1 MEYQM
6 FLEGL
11 KKILEKRLDRG
22 IQIRINTV
30 KKYNNVVKDSLS
42 IFKEGENISPAIYLD
57 DYFRRYEKGDTLE
70 KIAFQILSV
79 YSKRIIKDKLDMT
92 DFMNWNTASKNI
104 IPRLVNTEKN
114 EKLLETIP
122 GRAFLNLSV
131 IYVYR
136 LENFTEGNASIT
148 INNQHMKMWNVS
160 IGELDKAAFTNIDQ
174 RTPFK
179 FTSMQEMLKDMMGT
193 GGFETPDMDGEMYVL
208 TNDQSEYGAVWICRE
223 DKLKL
228 IRETL
233 GREYLVLPSSVHEC
247 IIIPAEI
254 GISRQEIA
262 SFVKEINQTQV
273 APEEVLADCIY
284 MYAEEDGKLHMC

>member
-1 MEYQM
+1 MEYQI

-92 DFMNWNTASKNI
+92 DFMSWNTASKNI
-104 IPRLVNTEKN
+104 VPRLVNTEKN
-114 EKLLETIP
+114 EELLETIP
-122 GRAFLNLSV
+122 GRSFLNLSV

-136 LENFTEGNASIT
+136 LENVTEGNASIT
-148 INNQHMKMWNVS
+148 INNQHMKMWN
-160 IGELDKAAFTNIDQ
+160 
-174 RTPFK
+174 
-179 FTSMQEMLKDMMGT
+179 
-193 GGFETPDMDGEMYVL
+193 
-208 TNDQSEYGAVWICRE
+208 
-223 DKLKL
+223 
-228 IRETL
+228 
-233 GREYLVLPSSVHEC
+233 YL
-247 IIIPAEI
+247 
-254 GISRQEIA
+254 
-262 SFVKEINQTQV
+262 
-273 APEEVLADCIY
+273 
-284 MYAEEDGKLHMC
+284 